1 LKAEPTFSQERNELK
16 NALNNGKQKQNRER
30 EGEGFKNKRVL
41 FYSIPNFTKKA
52 HSFVLSTGVLI

>member
-30 EGEGFKNKRVL
+30 EGEGVQK
-41 FYSIPNFTKKA
+41 
-52 HSFVLSTGVLI
+52 